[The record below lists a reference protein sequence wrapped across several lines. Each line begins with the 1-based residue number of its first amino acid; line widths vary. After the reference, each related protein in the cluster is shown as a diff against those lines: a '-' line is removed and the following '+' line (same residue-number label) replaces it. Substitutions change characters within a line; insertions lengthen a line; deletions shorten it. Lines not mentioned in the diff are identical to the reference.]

1 MNNTVKNDFLWI
13 SQSKV
18 ATVYTKQVRWANVYA
33 IDVKFSQD
41 LAREKSLKSV
51 NFWQNDLKNKKVD
64 VFRTQ
69 CIILYHL
76 LHAQIKEVISPISV
90 TDVLKIRSL
99 HAKMRK
105 LQIHLWR
112 LTIIELVKR
121 MFTCDALKT
130 HCHSTQKNTE
140 QFDIQNG
147 FSMSLYTGVTN
158 F

>member
-1 MNNTVKNDFLWI
+1 MTFCGFPRE
-13 SQSKV
+13 V
-18 ATVYTKQVRWANVYA
+18 ATVYTIQVRRAIVYA
-33 IDVKFSQD
+33 IDVKFSLD
-41 LAREKSLKSV
+41 LTREKSLKSD
-51 NFWQNDLKNKKVD
+51 NFWQSYLKNKKVD
-64 VFRTQ
+64 VFRTM
-69 CIILYHL
+69 CVTLYHL
-76 LHAQIKEVISPISV
+76 LQSQIKEVISPISV

-147 FSMSLYTGVTN
+147 FSMSL
-158 F
+158 